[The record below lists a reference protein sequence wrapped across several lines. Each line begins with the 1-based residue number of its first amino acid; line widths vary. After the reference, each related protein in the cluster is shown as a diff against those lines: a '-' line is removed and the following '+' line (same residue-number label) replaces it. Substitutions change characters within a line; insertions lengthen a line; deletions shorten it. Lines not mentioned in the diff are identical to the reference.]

1 MDIKTKY
8 NVGDIVFCIEN
19 IGSKNS
25 FSIRGLLNIARIN
38 IEVISPKSKPKL
50 YGEATIKV
58 QYGFRASVPLR
69 HGSDYYWV
77 EEANIFA
84 KLKEAGTVLKNL
96 GYIIDCEEE
105 KERIQNG
112 GEFSFLALKEDNFDT
127 GERIDDKLADEDIP
141 F

>member
-8 NVGDIVFCIEN
+8 NVGDVVFCIEK
-19 IGSKNS
+19 IGSGNS

-38 IEVISPKSKPKL
+38 IEVISLKSK
-50 YGEATIKV
+50 GFESIKV
-58 QYGFRASVPLR
+58 QYGFKTKSNNI
-69 HGSDYYWV
+69 DYYWV
-77 EEANIFA
+77 EEKSLFA
-84 KLKEAGTVLKNL
+84 KLKDAEIVLKDL

-112 GEFSFLALKEDNFDT
+112 GEFPFLALKEDHFY
-127 GERIDDKLADEDIP
+127 IDELTDSDRDVDDIP